1 MSAKKI
7 HASSIIGQQGV
18 NLIERVV
25 LGMGFAWY
33 PSGGVE
39 AGIDGTIEIRDAV
52 TGEAT
57 NTMIQ
62 VQSKVTTKPFQ
73 AETESAFE
81 FRCAEK
87 DLDYWMQGNVPVI
100 LVVSRPESD
109 EAYWVSI
116 KDYFRNPGALAGRKV
131 RFDKERDRFD
141 GSCKDA
147 LISLAV
153 PKDSGLY
160 FAPPPKEETLYT
172 NLLKV
177 SHFPERLCVAQTDYR
192 TGQDIRAKLNEMDA
206 REQDEWFA
214 KYKSILSFNDL
225 SEWPWDDICE
235 QGTVEAFD
243 SGEWAN
249 SDDRDVQ
256 RDFVH
261 LLNRCLSAKAYA
273 LGLRYDKDHRCHYF
287 KATNDLSDLK
297 LGYKSLVNETART
310 VFRRYAKKGN
320 RTETAYYRHSAF
332 EGRFKRFDGVWY
344 LEITPTYHFTRDGRW
359 TAAFYEDNL
368 SGIKQLETNQAVLG
382 QTVMWAEYL
391 SRDGNLLEPQYPML
405 RFDGLMTVELGAGI
419 EDEAWLGR
427 SKGGGGDESSD
438 GLELFER

>member
-7 HASSIIGQQGV
+7 HGSSIIGQQGV

-57 NTMIQ
+57 NSIIQ
-62 VQSKVTTKPFQ
+62 VQSKATANPFQ
-73 AETESAFE
+73 AETESSFE
-81 FRCAEK
+81 FRCAER

-100 LVVSRPESD
+100 LVVSRPKSG

-116 KDYFRNPGALAGRKV
+116 KDYFRDPGVRAGRKV

-141 GSCKDA
+141 EGCKDA

-160 FAPPPKEETLYT
+160 FAPPPKEETLYS

-177 SHFPERLCVAQTDYR
+177 SHFPERLYVARTDYR
-192 TGQDIRAKLNEMDA
+192 TGQDVRAKLDEMDA
-206 REQDEWFA
+206 RGENEWFA
-214 KYKSILSFNDL
+214 KYKSILSFNNL
-225 SEWPWDDICE
+225 SEWPWDEICE
-235 QGTVEAFD
+235 QGTVETFD
-243 SGEWAN
+243 SEEWAY
-249 SDDRDVQ
+249 SDDPDVQ
-256 RDFVH
+256 RDFVQ

-297 LGYKSLVNETART
+297 LGYKSLVNETTRT
-310 VFRRYAKKGN
+310 VFRRYPKKGN
-320 RTETAYYRHSAF
+320 PKETAYYRHSAF
-332 EGRFKRFDGVWY
+332 EGRFKRFDDAWY

-359 TAAFYEDNL
+359 PSAFYEDNL
-368 SGIKQLETNQAVLG
+368 TGIKQLESNQALLG

-405 RFDGLMTVELGAGI
+405 GFEGLVKVGLEAGI
-419 EDEAWLGR
+419 EDEVWLGR
-427 SKGGGGDESSD
+427 DTEGGEDGSSD
-438 GLELFER
+438 GLVLFER